1 MKCHKSNG
9 WLGAQHKISKHKKEL
24 MMKLCYSHSLP
35 WNIHSLSL
43 NIYYAAAPAGDT
55 VLKNSPTDAGGAGV
69 PGSIPGSGRSPG
81 GGNGNPLQHS
91 CLENSMD
98 MDIHSA
104 VVGGLQ
110 SMGLQRVRH
119 DQAHTRTHTHTDPGP
134 SILHTLPRLISAARG
149 GGCSH
154 YSHFTDDE
162 SKASSN

>member
-43 NIYYAAAPAGDT
+43 NTYYVAASAGDT
-55 VLKNSPTDAGGAGV
+55 VLKNSPADAGGAGV

-81 GGNGNPLQHS
+81 GGNGNPLQYS

-104 VVGGLQ
+104 MVGGLQ

-119 DQAHTRTHTHTDPGP
+119 DRANTRTHTHT
-134 SILHTLPRLISAARG
+134 HTHRPWAKHSTHI
-149 GGCSH
+149 
-154 YSHFTDDE
+154 
-162 SKASSN
+162 ASFNLLRSMRRWMQSLFPFHR